1 MAQLKFEATTF
12 STVIRWQARWWR
24 FNMSWQG
31 GDQNKCACTHVRYMT
46 LYYEYMH
53 THLILAWCD
62 QWWWCTPL
70 PTVEIT
76 DNADLNEVVTKL
88 NLENEI
94 NDYITKLCKDVINF
108 LRFGIMVMTD
118 RTSLVEKCCI
128 FYNRLL
134 NIKFAGNFMGIDLAM
149 PYITGIFDSVVSQH
163 RIYVCGSPMQI
174 EIKHYSIA

>member
-1 MAQLKFEATTF
+1 MHTP
-12 STVIRWQARWWR
+12 RWHDLNSKPPHLVQ
-24 FNMSWQG
+24 SSDGKPGG
-31 GDQNKCACTHVRYMT
+31 GDLIWADRVVTKIYVHVCYMT

-53 THLILAWCD
+53 TYLILAWCD

-76 DNADLNEVVTKL
+76 DNADLNEAVAKL

-94 NDYITKLCKDVINF
+94 NDYITKLCNDVINF
-108 LRFGIMVMTD
+108 LGFGIMVTTY

-149 PYITGIFDSVVSQH
+149 PYITEIFDSVQNIRMWQS
-163 RIYVCGSPMQI
+163 RI
-174 EIKHYSIA
+174 EIKHSIV